1 MVIVVSSRVRP
12 AAPASPDE
20 HERALRRSF
29 LNGPY
34 PQAHFSFTKPA
45 RGGAVFSAD
54 VMSILA
60 AGTSLIVGTVGP
72 DGEPRAT
79 RAFALTLVDAEADV
93 VRLVLS
99 ADDPVVV
106 AHLDTGVIAITAAD
120 VRTLR
125 SVQLKGRIIRV
136 EPTSPHDEALV
147 AEHSGRFF
155 QAIHETDG
163 HDLSAI
169 RQLLPLRTVSVEV
182 SVEELFDQTPGPD
195 AGRRVVAP

>member
-1 MVIVVSSRVRP
+1 
-12 AAPASPDE
+12 
-20 HERALRRSF
+20 
-29 LNGPY
+29 
-34 PQAHFSFTKPA
+34 
-45 RGGAVFSAD
+45 VFSAD
-54 VMSILA
+54 VRSILA

-79 RAFALTLVDAEADV
+79 RAFALTIVDPEADV

-106 AHLDTGVIAITAAD
+106 GHLDTGVIAVTAAD

-125 SVQLKGRIIRV
+125 SVQLKGRIVAV
-136 EPTSPHDEALV
+136 EPTTADDEAVV
-147 AEHSGRFF
+147 ADHSGRFF

-169 RQLLPLRTVSVEV
+169 RQMLPIETVSVEIR
-182 SVEELFDQTPGPD
+182 VEELFDQTPGPD
-195 AGRRVVAP
+195 AGRRVPST